1 MRSACCAAAGCRHD
15 QRYTEPLCDLVRL
28 ILADIKP
35 GNGAVEQ
42 CLKRIDML
50 ARPMLA
56 FRAGV
61 KAAYGFMDKRLLS
74 IEQAGAEIITVD
86 AIGEIGRASWRER
99 GCQECVELGG
109 ASISK

>member
-1 MRSACCAAAGCRHD
+1 MRISDWSSDVCSS
-15 QRYTEPLCDLVRL
+15 DLL

-74 IEQAGAEIITVD
+74 IEQAGAEIIPVD
-86 AIGEIGRASWRER
+86 AIGDRSPRKALTDEVGAAGQIGRAH
-99 GCQECVELGG
+99 V
-109 ASISK
+109 

>member
-1 MRSACCAAAGCRHD
+1 MRISDWSSDVCSSDLMRSACCAAAGCRHD

-61 KAAYGFMDKRLLS
+61 KRSEERRVGKEGVSKCRFRGALS
-74 IEQAGAEIITVD
+74 H
-86 AIGEIGRASWRER
+86 
-99 GCQECVELGG
+99 
-109 ASISK
+109 